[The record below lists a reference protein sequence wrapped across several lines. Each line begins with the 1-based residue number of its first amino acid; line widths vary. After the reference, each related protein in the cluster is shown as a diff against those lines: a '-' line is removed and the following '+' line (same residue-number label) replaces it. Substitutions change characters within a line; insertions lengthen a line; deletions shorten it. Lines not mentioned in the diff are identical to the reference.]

1 MALAMM
7 RIGEERVIQ
16 EFHGREEMKRH
27 LQDMGFIRGERVQV
41 IGESPS
47 GLILLVKGARV
58 ALNRGLASQIMVA

>member
-16 EFHGREEMKRH
+16 EFHGREEMKRR
-27 LQDMGFIRGERVQV
+27 LQDMGFIRGERIQV
-41 IGESPS
+41 IGENPS
-47 GLILLVKGARV
+47 GLILLVKGVRV